1 MRTAVIAPATPESP
15 RGGRGTPLLQ
25 QETHGGVVLLRLNRP
40 SARNALNRA
49 LIDALDAALQKA
61 DADAATRVIV
71 LAGAGPHFCAGAD
84 VADMQAMDDES
95 AERLGLTGSSR
106 FLSHVGVPVV
116 AAVQGVAAGG
126 GCELVEMCDI
136 VIAAESASF
145 LHPELRLAAMP
156 GAGGTLRLPRV
167 VGKHVAMD
175 MLLSGRALSATHALQ
190 AGLVSRVVEG
200 DDAVPAAMALAQGIA
215 ALSAPVVRR
224 LKRAALA
231 ALEPC
236 DHHLDEER
244 RAFHACFRE
253 RDFREGLAAF
263 LDRRPPVFNAAG

>member
-1 MRTAVIAPATPESP
+1 MRTPAIARPLSGPP
-15 RGGRGTPLLQ
+15 RSGQDASLLQ

-40 SARNALNRA
+40 SARNALDRA
-49 LIDALDAALQKA
+49 LIGALDAALQKA

-71 LAGAGPHFCAGAD
+71 LASVGPHFCAGAD
-84 VADMQAMDDES
+84 VADMQAMDEES
-95 AERLGLTGSSR
+95 AQALDLAGSSR
-106 FLSHVGVPVV
+106 LLSRVAVPVV

-136 VIAAESASF
+136 VVAAESASF

-175 MLLSGRALSATHALQ
+175 MLLTGRALSATQALQ

-215 ALSAPVVRR
+215 ALSVPVVRR

-236 DHHLDEER
+236 GHHLDEER

-263 LDRRPPVFNAAG
+263 LDKRPPVFNVAG